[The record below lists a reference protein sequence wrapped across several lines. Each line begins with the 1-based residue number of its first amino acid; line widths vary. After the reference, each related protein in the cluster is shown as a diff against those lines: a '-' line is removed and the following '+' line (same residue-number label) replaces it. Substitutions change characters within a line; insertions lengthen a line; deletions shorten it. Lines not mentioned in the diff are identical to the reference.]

1 MEHTTRPWSRLVY
14 LPALALA
21 VALVAAVSSWAASP
35 ATSTTP
41 SQGTAPAAQEQSLPI
56 QDTQTTPTPRAEG
69 RGRPGGKEDCPERDG
84 SGGASGSAA
93 PQSSAPQTA
102 PSGSEV

>member
-69 RGRPGGKEDCPERDG
+69 RGGPAARRTVPSATAAVAAP
-84 SGGASGSAA
+84 APAA